1 MFFFFKQKTA
11 YEMMN
16 SLTPIAS
23 LSESLDALLR
33 SDGRTAEVA
42 AALEAIRRRSLG
54 LMRFVERYRKVAEL
68 PQPLLQPLQLK
79 SVLDGV
85 ERLLA
90 PALDQ
95 GKVGYTSTVSPPD
108 LIAQADADLVE
119 QALINLLRN
128 AAEAVRDQAE
138 ARIDVTCG
146 LDAGLCYIDVA
157 DNGPGLT
164 DAARE

>member
-33 SDGRTAEVA
+33 TDGRTAEVA
-42 AALEAIRRRSLG
+42 AALETIRRRSLG

-68 PQPLLQPLQLK
+68 PEPLLQPLLVK

-95 GKVGYTSTVSPPD
+95 DRIGYMSTVSPPD
-108 LIAQADADLVE
+108 LTVRGDADLLE
-119 QALINLLRN
+119 QALI
-128 AAEAVRDQAE
+128 
-138 ARIDVTCG
+138 
-146 LDAGLCYIDVA
+146 
-157 DNGPGLT
+157 
-164 DAARE
+164 